1 MHGTCFPE
9 VLQHSK
15 DYSHCVTAGLMSLLA
30 AKASGATR
38 ILVNDINP
46 ANLAIA
52 QSLGAYKTY
61 CHARTASP
69 ESIAKELKHM
79 TGPYGPD
86 ILIDCVGFEST
97 MQTAVLSCASG
108 GKIVLVGLAQDQIA
122 VPMNTVTVRELEI
135 VGSFAYANT
144 VSQLRVTAL
153 CPAVLRGKD
162 GLCRTNPVTHCA
174 CSAFIVSELSSSW
187 SRLHLTEI
195 HAA

>member
-1 MHGTCFPE
+1 MHETCLLRYCSIPKTN
-9 VLQHSK
+9 LCS
-15 DYSHCVTAGLMSLLA
+15 VTAGLMTLLA

-38 ILVNDINP
+38 ILITDISP

-69 ESIAKELKHM
+69 ESIAKDLKLM
-79 TGPYGPD
+79 MGPHGPD
-86 ILIDCVGFEST
+86 IFIDCVGFEST

-135 VGSFAYANT
+135 LGSFAYANT
-144 VSQLRVTAL
+144 VSQHRVTAL
-153 CPAVLRGKD
+153 CPACQHF
-162 GLCRTNPVTHCA
+162 CRAHVH
-174 CSAFIVSELSSSW
+174 
-187 SRLHLTEI
+187 R
-195 HAA
+195 